1 MENDHINQHYAKLL
15 GLGDE
20 WKVTKVD
27 LNVLGRKLDI
37 FLEYAAEAAICPV
50 CGKLGDVYDQQPERV
65 WRHLDTM
72 QFETLIHA
80 KTPRVKC
87 ADHKVK
93 VIELPWASKSSHFTL
108 LFEAFAIDVLK
119 AARSIKDARQ
129 LLRLSWWQTQEIMKT
144 AVERG
149 LARREGEEITFVGL
163 DEKSFLK
170 GMKSDAFACIMTD
183 IDNRRVL
190 DVARGRTG
198 KGAETLINKALD
210 PFQQYMVCG
219 VAMDMSA
226 PFEKAVHK
234 LLPCA
239 DVVFDKYHIE
249 AHLSEGVDNTRKNE
263 NRVLVAKNDKRL
275 VDSKYLWLKGFE
287 HMSDE
292 AIAHRNDLLKCALDT
307 GKAWSLKELFGW
319 FWKSRDKYWA
329 KASFTFWYEQVMKSG
344 LKHMIKVANTL
355 KDHLYGL
362 LAWFDTRINNALTE
376 GFNTTIQALKATAK
390 GYRNFENL
398 RTVILFYCGKL
409 DMRPDFVRV
418 GSTIE

>member
-319 FWKSRDKYWA
+319 NALGSAGSD
-329 KASFTFWYEQVMKSG
+329 G
-344 LKHMIKVANTL
+344 VAAPSEY
-355 KDHLYGL
+355 KHLYATITLGFVGQDDVIVLPKVL
-362 LAWFDTRINNALTE
+362 LNSKAVIASMKTDVSRANITGTCYNAYVSGKKTDMA
-376 GFNTTIQALKATAK
+376 ILK
-390 GYRNFENL
+390 
-398 RTVILFYCGKL
+398 GKK
-409 DMRPDFVRV
+409 
-418 GSTIE
+418 SSIETDIKTLVKANASS

>member
-1 MENDHINQHYAKLL
+1 MTDEIIHRHYATLL
-15 GLGDE
+15 GLGTE
-20 WKVTKVD
+20 WKVTRVA
-27 LNVLGRKLDI
+27 LNVPDKKLDI
-37 FLEYAAEAAICPV
+37 HLEYAVGSAICPV
-50 CGKLGDVYDQQPERV
+50 CGKLGPVYDQQPERT

-80 KTPRVKC
+80 RTPRVRC

-93 VIELPWASKSSHFTL
+93 VIELPWASKSSRFTL

-119 AARSIKDARQ
+119 AARSVKDARN
-129 LLRLSWWQTQEIMKT
+129 LLRLSWWQAQEIMEA

-149 LARREGEEITFVGL
+149 LARRDADEITFVGM

-190 DVARGRTG
+190 DVARGRTE
-198 KGAETLINKALD
+198 KGAEALIEKALT
-210 PFQQYMVCG
+210 PLQQYMVCG

-226 PFEKAVHK
+226 PFEKAVRK

-239 DVVFDKYHIE
+239 DVVFDKYHVE
-249 AHLSEGVDNTRKNE
+249 AHLNEGVDKTRRGE
-263 NRVLVAKNDKRL
+263 NKALLAKDDRRL

-292 AIAHRNDLLKCALDT
+292 AIAHREELLKCSLDT
-307 GKAWSLKELFGW
+307 GKAWALKELFAW

-329 KASFTFWYEQVMKSG
+329 KANFTFWHEQVMKSG
-344 LKHMIKVANTL
+344 LKHMVKVANTL
-355 KDHLYGL
+355 KAHLYGL
-362 LAWFDTRINNALTE
+362 LSWFDTRISNALTE

-390 GYRNFENL
+390 GYRNFDHF
-398 RTVILFYCGKL
+398 RTAVLFYCGKL

-418 GSTIE
+418 GANI